1 MEWHCTVV
9 LTVVRRGRRRSM
21 LIFRR
26 RRSCISGRRISTIP
40 SRPNLSL
47 SLGSS
52 SRTHSEWRS
61 RRRPA
66 CYWLL
71 TAYVHRVHCEPTH
84 SPRKPVPRSH
94 ADTTFLPQCLP
105 SWRLPLSPCYA
116 RALSVPLLLD
126 TARLPFQIDQLR
138 TENTQL
144 QSAALERG
152 YQGQKKLS
160 GSAVPPSE

>member
-1 MEWHCTVV
+1 MHQREENKYDTLQAESVSLTREFLKNTQRMEEQESTR
-9 LTVVRRGRRRSM
+9 LLLATY
-21 LIFRR
+21 
-26 RRSCISGRRISTIP
+26 CICA
-40 SRPNLSL
+40 
-47 SLGSS
+47 S
-52 SRTHSEWRS
+52 SRTR
-61 RRRPA
+61 A
-66 CYWLL
+66 
-71 TAYVHRVHCEPTH
+71 HREPTH